1 LASHSPAVSTP
12 TLRLSGARRG
22 VVDRIGDNALRA
34 LTWLASAIAVVVLGA
49 LVFKVLDLAGESFSR
64 YGLSFIGREAWNP
77 SQGTTGYGFGAAD
90 LLYGTAE
97 TSFFALLI
105 ASPLSVAIAL
115 FLTELAP
122 RRTRRPVA
130 TLVELLAAIPSV
142 VLGLWGV
149 IVLAPVMRSTIEPA
163 FKSVLGFIPLFSGTP
178 FGVGLFTAVLILTI
192 MTVPIVSAVMREVF
206 ATVPT
211 ELKEGALALGA
222 TRWEMVRMV
231 ILPYARSGM
240 VGAIIL
246 GLGRALGEAIA
257 VTMVIGHTLTGI
269 HASLFGTGDT
279 LASRIA
285 SEYEGATTS
294 LQISSLA
301 YLAAILLVLAALVNV
316 IARLIV
322 RRSSVRLPV
331 GLGAPT

>member
-1 LASHSPAVSTP
+1 MAGYAHAAAPA
-12 TLRLSGARRG
+12 RLSAANRSLA
-22 VVDRIGDNALRA
+22 DRVGDPILRA
-34 LTWLASAIAVVVLGA
+34 ITWLASALAIVVLVA
-49 LVFKVLDLAGESFSR
+49 LAYKVFDLAGESFSK
-64 YGLSFIGREAWNP
+64 YGFSFVVRQEWNP
-77 SQGTTGYGFGAAD
+77 SEGTRAYGFGAAD
-90 LLYGTAE
+90 LLYGTAI

-105 ASPLSVAIAL
+105 AAPLSIAIAL

-142 VLGLWGV
+142 VLGLWGL
-149 IVLAPVMRSTIEPA
+149 IVLAPIMRSTIEPG
-163 FKSVLGFIPLFSGTP
+163 FNSVFGFVPLFTGTP
-178 FGVGLFTAVLILTI
+178 FGVGVFTAILILTI
-192 MTVPIVSAVMREVF
+192 MTVPIVSAVIREVF
-206 ATVPT
+206 DTVPP
-211 ELKEGALALGA
+211 ELREGALALGA

-231 ILPYARSGM
+231 ILPYSRSGI
-240 VGAIIL
+240 VGAVIL

-269 HASLFGTGDT
+269 HASLFSTGDT

-301 YLAAILLVLAALVNV
+301 YLAAILLVLAVIVNV
-316 IARLIV
+316 AARLIV
-322 RRSSVRLPV
+322 RRSAVRLPFGV
-331 GLGAPT
+331 GAPT